1 MSFAENLR
9 KMLDFKDIEI
19 KELAAGT
26 GISKNTLD
34 NYLSGQKSLPNVEN
48 GVKIARFLGTS
59 VEFLVDGQTSES
71 EKNVTDDSFLK
82 NLKSLNKL
90 DYYSISHI
98 VNSLANNQNTK

>member
-9 KMLDFKDIEI
+9 EFLDFKNIEI

-26 GISKNTLD
+26 GISKHTLD

-59 VEFLVDGQTSES
+59 VEYLVDGQISKNENEFTSD
-71 EKNVTDDSFLK
+71 TLIDDLK
-82 NLKSLNKL
+82 KLKRL
-90 DYYSISHI
+90 DYYSVAHI
-98 VNSLANNQNTK
+98 VSSLARTPQE

>member
-9 KMLDFKDIEI
+9 ELLDFKNIEI

-26 GISKNTLD
+26 GISKHTLD

-59 VEFLVDGQTSES
+59 VEFLVDGQEFKKENEFTSDALL
-71 EKNVTDDSFLK
+71 DDLK
-82 NLKSLNKL
+82 HLKRL
-90 DYYSISHI
+90 DYYSIVHI
-98 VNSLANNQNTK
+98 INSLAKHSQE